1 MYFNYAKANPI
12 VEVDSFGNV
21 VSDERPI
28 KANGPPISL
37 FIRGPF
43 LAAKDLKIRVPF
55 KLDILTESLL
65 TEAVHNGMR
74 ILHLS
79 SDFDGS
85 EGLAVEEEGWAKKLL
100 PPEKLKTLLLSAKGD
115 GPCNMTL
122 VVLLIPKSEKL
133 AQVFADIGVK
143 HVIAFNQTESKPMS

>member
-12 VEVDSFGNV
+12 VELDSYGNMFT
-21 VSDERPI
+21 DERPI

-43 LAAKDLKIRVPF
+43 SAAKDLKIRVPF
-55 KLDILTESLL
+55 KLDILTERLL
-65 TEAVHNGMR
+65 TEAIHDGMR

-85 EGLAVEEEGWAKKLL
+85 
-100 PPEKLKTLLLSAKGD
+100 
-115 GPCNMTL
+115 
-122 VVLLIPKSEKL
+122 
-133 AQVFADIGVK
+133 
-143 HVIAFNQTESKPMS
+143 